1 MPDGLHSDRG
11 KEASIVTGKD
21 TREPRATRFVP
32 RAKAGQ
38 RGARDSA
45 RHVARSS
52 LVLAGL
58 LAALIPTLGLAQV
71 YKWVDENGIV
81 TFSNIAPPTDQD
93 FQVLRFPCYAA
104 DPKCRSVSWEKVPLN
119 TRSYSREIHSAAA
132 FNSVDESLI
141 RAIIHAESAYQPDA
155 RSPKGAQ
162 GLMQLMPAT
171 AAEMQ
176 VTNPFDPAENIEG
189 GTRYLSQLLAEFNGD
204 IELATAAFNAG
215 ASAVYKYGGVP
226 PYDETREYVR
236 RVRILYRRYEQAL

>member
-1 MPDGLHSDRG
+1 MPDGLHSDHG
-11 KEASIVTGKD
+11 KEGSIVTGNA
-21 TREPRATRFVP
+21 TREPQASRLAPQTG
-32 RAKAGQ
+32 AGQ
-38 RGARDSA
+38 RDASDSIRLAAR
-45 RHVARSS
+45 RC
-52 LVLAGL
+52 LLLAGL
-58 LAALIPTLGLAQV
+58 LALLIPTLGVAQV

-132 FNSVDESLI
+132 FNAVDESLI

-189 GTRYLSQLLAEFNGD
+189 GTRYLSQLLVEFNGD
-204 IELATAAFNAG
+204 VELAAAAFNAG